1 MREKNNRET
10 TERQQRDY
18 GLVMRFLWGFLLLSF
33 CAASAS
39 AQAGTDVF
47 ARARRLVN
55 EGDARAGRALVD
67 SALAAA
73 TAGSPAYAEALY
85 WRGVLAEEGEAARTD
100 LLRVAI
106 EFPLSARASDALLRL
121 AQLEFTRGDRMAAQ
135 RHLDRLE
142 REHPEAPARAAGRYW
157 TGRLLLEDSK
167 PAEACIALRDAR
179 RLAPASDVELLN
191 QIAYYARPCD
201 VVEMDAKLR
210 ADSVAA
216 DSTRKAAE
224 RSAAGQR
231 AADRRAAAAKGK
243 WSVQLASYSNR
254 NEALALVKRL
264 AARGVDARVTPAKP
278 WRVRVGHYQTRAE
291 AAADARKFS
300 TKRSKAL
307 VVEAEDR

>member
-1 MREKNNRET
+1 
-10 TERQQRDY
+10 
-18 GLVMRFLWGFLLLSF
+18 MRFLRSFLLLSF
-33 CAASAS
+33 CAASVS
-39 AQAGTDVF
+39 AQAGADVF
-47 ARARRLVN
+47 ARARLLVN
-55 EGDARAGRALVD
+55 SGDARAGRALVD
-67 SALAAA
+67 SALTAAA
-73 TAGSPAYAEALY
+73 VGSPAYAEALY

-106 EFPLSARASDALLRL
+106 EFPLSPRAGDALLRL
-121 AQLEFTRGDRMAAQ
+121 AQLEFTRGDRAAAQ

-142 REHPEAPARAAGRYW
+142 REHPEAPSRAAGRYW
-157 TGRLLLEDSK
+157 TGRLLLEDAK
-167 PAEACIALRDAR
+167 PAEACVALRDAR

-201 VVEMDAKLR
+201 VIEMDAKMR

-224 RSAAGQR
+224 KAAERSAAEQR

-243 WSVQLASYSNR
+243 WSVQLAAYSNR
-254 NEALALVKRL
+254 TDALALVKRL
-264 AARGVDARVTPAKP
+264 TARGVNARVTAAKP
-278 WRVRVGHYQTRAE
+278 WRVRVGHYATRA
-291 AAADARKFS
+291 AAAEEARKLS

>member
-1 MREKNNRET
+1 
-10 TERQQRDY
+10 
-18 GLVMRFLWGFLLLSF
+18 MRFLRLLLLL
-33 CAASAS
+33 CVGATTVS

-106 EFPLSARASDALLRL
+106 EFPLSPRASDALLRL
-121 AQLEFTRGDRMAAQ
+121 AQLEFTRGDRAAAQ

-142 REHPEAPARAAGRYW
+142 REHREAPSRAAGRYW

-167 PAEACIALRDAR
+167 SADACVALRDAR

-201 VVEMDAKLR
+201 VIEMDAKAR
-210 ADSVAA
+210 ADSVTA

-224 RSAAGQR
+224 RQ
-231 AADRRAAAAKGK
+231 AAAAKGR
-243 WSVQLASYSNR
+243 WSVQLAAYSNR
-254 NEALALVKRL
+254 TDALALVKRL
-264 AARGVDARVTPAKP
+264 TARGVDARVTQAKP
-278 WRVRVGHYQTRAE
+278 WRVRVGHYVTRAE
-291 AAADARKFS
+291 AAEQARKLG
-300 TKRSKAL
+300 TARSKAL

>member
-1 MREKNNRET
+1 M
-10 TERQQRDY
+10 
-18 GLVMRFLWGFLLLSF
+18 MRFLRSFLLVSF
-33 CAASAS
+33 CAAGAW

-47 ARARRLVN
+47 ARARLLVN
-55 EGDARAGRALVD
+55 SGDARAGRALVD

-73 TAGSPAYAEALY
+73 AAGSPAYAEALY

-106 EFPLSARASDALLRL
+106 EFPLSPRAGDALLRL
-121 AQLEFTRGDRMAAQ
+121 AQLEFTRGDRAAAQ

-142 REHPEAPARAAGRYW
+142 REHPAAPSRAAGRYW
-157 TGRLLLEDSK
+157 TGRLLLEDAK
-167 PAEACIALRDAR
+167 PSEACVALRDAR

-201 VVEMDAKLR
+201 VIDMEAMAG
-210 ADSVAA
+210 ADSAAA

-224 RSAAGQR
+224 RQ
-231 AADRRAAAAKGK
+231 AAAAKGR
-243 WSVQLASYSNR
+243 WSVQVAAYSNR
-254 NEALALVKRL
+254 TDALALVKRL
-264 AARGVDARVTPAKP
+264 TARGVDARVTAAKP
-278 WRVRVGHYQTRAE
+278 WRVRVGHYATRA
-291 AAADARKFS
+291 AAAEEARKLS

>member
-1 MREKNNRET
+1 M
-10 TERQQRDY
+10 
-18 GLVMRFLWGFLLLSF
+18 LSF

-39 AQAGTDVF
+39 AQAGTAVF
-47 ARARRLVN
+47 ARARRLVD
-55 EGDARAGRALVD
+55 EGDAKAGRLLVD

-85 WRGVLAEEGEAARTD
+85 WRGVLAEGGEAARTD

-106 EFPLSARASDALLRL
+106 EFPLSPRASDALLRL
-121 AQLEFTRGDRMAAQ
+121 AQLEFTRGDRTAAQ

-142 REHPEAPARAAGRYW
+142 REHPEAPSRAAGRYW

-167 PAEACIALRDAR
+167 PVEACVALRDAR
-179 RLAPASDVELLN
+179 RLTPATDVELLN

-201 VVEMDAKLR
+201 AIELDTKLR

-216 DSTRKAAE
+216 DSSRKAAE
-224 RSAAGQR
+224 RL
-231 AADRRAAAAKGK
+231 AAAAKGK
-243 WSVQLASYSNR
+243 WSVQLAAYSDR
-254 NEALALVKRL
+254 TEALALVKRL
-264 AARGVDARVTPAKP
+264 TARGVNARVTPTKP
-278 WRVRVGHYQTRAE
+278 WRVRVGHYATRAE
-291 AAADARKFS
+291 AAEDARKFS

>member
-1 MREKNNRET
+1 M
-10 TERQQRDY
+10 
-18 GLVMRFLWGFLLLSF
+18 MRFLRFLALL
-33 CAASAS
+33 CVGATTVS

-47 ARARRLVN
+47 ARARRAVN

-106 EFPLSARASDALLRL
+106 EFPLSPRASDALLRL
-121 AQLEFTRGDRMAAQ
+121 AQLEFTRGDRTAAQ

-142 REHPEAPARAAGRYW
+142 REHPEAPSRAAGRYW

-167 PAEACIALRDAR
+167 PADACIALRDAR
-179 RLAPASDVELLN
+179 RLAATSDVELLN

-201 VVEMDAKLR
+201 GVDMDAKTR
-210 ADSVAA
+210 TDSVVA

-224 RSAAGQR
+224 QR
-231 AADRRAAAAKGK
+231 AAEQRAAEQRAAARRAAAAKGK
-243 WSVQLASYSNR
+243 WSVQLAAFSNR
-254 NEALALVKRL
+254 TEALALVKRL

-278 WRVRVGHYQTRAE
+278 WRVRVGHYATRA
-291 AAADARKFS
+291 AAAEKARQFS